1 MKHAAAILA
10 VLLPA
15 LSAALCRAADC
26 AASGVCICGVNAC
39 AAVCLCASV
48 PAASGAGLTLPDD
61 PAGDWLPPVDIP
73 LAAAVTVAVPHAPAV
88 SVKTP
93 DAPAVSA
100 PVPDAPTVG
109 ASAVTA
115 PVPEAP
121 AVTAATPE
129 APAVSASTPEA
140 PAVTAA
146 AVTAPAA
153 SPRTAL
159 WRGFTARLDAAG
171 IDPLTRGETAEVNP
185 GNPHFR
191 RWLDVLSACAE
202 PPAAPPAAVP
212 PLPAFRAVAEVH
224 YPVDWDVYRAN
235 LKFYREQGCDAVLV
249 AFGWSG
255 AEDVPGYIATA
266 REHGFKVLLT
276 YSGPATRSVPVFGSP
291 ERLARLLA
299 LHGRQADAFVL
310 HWRRTSL
317 HLLTPPAGWTR
328 FLTEN
333 VRRLNP
339 SLPVIGS
346 VYYGETGGAYPGHG
360 WSASVPADASGAVF
374 QGGGTPD
381 YPPGAALAALRR
393 FTALPAVAVAL
404 GDRAAYLHEFKNGK
418 TFMQNFAIKRQVA
431 DGCTAAG
438 FHAVIIRHGDNGD
451 YTDNIGQRPA
461 E

>member
-1 MKHAAAILA
+1 MKRAAAILA

-15 LSAALCRAADC
+15 LSAAVCRAADC
-26 AASGVCICGVNAC
+26 AASGVCICGENAC
-39 AAVCLCASV
+39 ADVCLCASV
-48 PAASGAGLTLPDD
+48 PAASGAGLPLPDD
-61 PAGDWLPPVDIP
+61 TAGDGLPPVDIP
-73 LAAAVTVAVPHAPAV
+73 RAAAIAVAVPHVPAV
-88 SVKTP
+88 SVRT
-93 DAPAVSA
+93 
-100 PVPDAPTVG
+100 
-109 ASAVTA
+109 
-115 PVPEAP
+115 PEAP
-121 AVTAATPE
+121 AVTAPV
-129 APAVSASTPEA
+129 PDVSAVGAAAVTASTPEA
-140 PAVTAA
+140 PAVTASVPDTPA
-146 AVTAPAA
+146 VTAEAVTAPAA

-171 IDPLTRGETAEVNP
+171 IDPLTRNETAEVNP
-185 GNPHFR
+185 GNPHFA
-191 RWLDVLSACAE
+191 RWLDVLAACAE
-202 PPAAPPAAVP
+202 APAAPPAAVP

-224 YPVDWDVYRAN
+224 YPVDADTYRAN
-235 LKFYREQGCDAVLV
+235 LEFYRSQGCDAVLV

-299 LHGRQADAFVL
+299 LYGQQADAFVL

-328 FLTEN
+328 FLTDS

-346 VYYGETGGAYPGHG
+346 VYYGETGGAYPGHE
-360 WSASVPADASGAVF
+360 WSASVPAGASGAVF

-393 FTALPAVAVAL
+393 FTALPAVAVVL

-418 TFMQNFAIKRQVA
+418 TFMENFAIKRQVA

-438 FHAVIIRHGDNGD
+438 FRAVIIRHGDNGD